1 MEVFYIICGGLSVF
15 AVVVAIERVST
26 ELRGIRTVMME
37 HAQLEPV
44 PVHEHDPANYQRR
57 DRQKPSNPPACQSD
71 ITM

>member
-44 PVHEHDPANYQRR
+44 PVHEHDPAGYQRR
-57 DRQKPSNPPACQSD
+57 DRQKASSPPAC
-71 ITM
+71 

>member
-44 PVHEHDPANYQRR
+44 PVHEHDPASYQRR
-57 DRQKPSNPPACQSD
+57 DRQKASNPPPC
-71 ITM
+71 

>member
-44 PVHEHDPANYQRR
+44 PVHEHDPASYQRR
-57 DRQKPSNPPACQSD
+57 DRQKASNPPAC
-71 ITM
+71 